1 MPVGCGPSKGGR
13 QYRHALGVVVVALDA
28 SAVLGK
34 PEIAG
39 AQVSPLGTYK
49 ATITKVRAGNVQLVE
64 GALFWRRLLRKKLA
78 AERGEAAAAQTPSY
92 GNRGY
97 LALTDDDLVLV
108 GVDASVRVKLTQPL
122 VSIPRTQVASAK
134 IGKAGVMLG
143 SLPLRIALTNG
154 DEWVFEV
161 PRVIRRK
168 GKQLVAELAERLDA
182 TSRSTPGIVGS

>member
-1 MPVGCGPSKGGR
+1 
-13 QYRHALGVVVVALDA
+13 LALDA

-49 ATITKVRAGNVQLVE
+49 ATIAKVRGGNVQLVE
-64 GALFWRRLLRKKLA
+64 GALFWRRFLRKKLA
-78 AERGEAAAAQTPSY
+78 AEQAEAAAAQTPTY

-97 LALTDDDLVLV
+97 LALTADDLVLL
-108 GVDASVRVKLTQPL
+108 GVDASVRVKLTEPL
-122 VSIPRTQVASAK
+122 VTISRTQVASAA

-143 SLPLRIALTNG
+143 SLPLRITLTNG

-161 PRVIRRK
+161 PRVVRRK
-168 GKQLVAELAERLDA
+168 GKQIVAELADRHDA
-182 TSRSTPGIVGS
+182 ASKSTAMS